1 MSSGSKPSTYSTT
14 TQSSAPW
21 SGQQEYLTTGYQRAR
36 DDILNR
42 PTEFYPNSTV
52 VPFSPVSEQAL
63 TMQEQRA
70 LAGSPVTQAAQSQ
83 VQSTVQGDFL
93 NANPYLSQA
102 ITDATQPVV
111 ERFQEDIVPS
121 IQSAYSS
128 AGRYGSGLQQ
138 RGEERAAQA
147 ALDQA
152 SKIASDMS
160 YRNFADE
167 RTRQLQAAT
176 IAPEMARQDY
186 VDLQALKGVGVERE
200 GMAGAQLQEDIQ
212 RFAQQQQA
220 PKDALAQYMALVGGG
235 GYTDQTTTEPLYRNK
250 AGDILGGAATTAG
263 IAGQL
268 FGRQGIFPYGG

>member
-52 VPFSPVSEQAL
+52 VPFSPVTEQAL

-83 VQSTVQGDFL
+83 VQSTIQGDFL

-138 RGEERAAQA
+138 RGEESAAQA

-176 IAPEMARQDY
+176 IAPDMARQDY

-235 GYTDQTTTEPLYRNK
+235 GYTDQTTTEPLYRNT

-263 IAGQL
+263 IAGTL

>member
-1 MSSGSKPSTYSTT
+1 MSSGSKPATYQTT
-14 TQSSAPW
+14 TTSAAPW

-42 PTEFYPNSTV
+42 PTEYYPNSTV
-52 VPFSPVSEQAL
+52 VPFSPVTEQAL

-220 PKDALAQYMALVGGG
+220 PKDALSQYMALVGGG
-235 GYTDQTTTEPLYRNK
+235 GYTDTTQTTPLYRNT

-263 IAGQL
+263 IAGTL